1 MRNDAYYMSLAIKEA
16 FKAKDLDEVPVGAI
30 IVKDNKVISKGYN
43 LREKDNS
50 VISHAEIN
58 AIKKANKKLKSW
70 RLEECTLY
78 VTLEPCIMCAGAI
91 IQSRFKRV
99 VFGTRDPKGGAFVS
113 SIDVQKADN
122 LNWKVEITEG
132 VLQEECSLILKEYF
146 KEKRNKK

>member
-1 MRNDAYYMSLAIKEA
+1 MSLAIKEA